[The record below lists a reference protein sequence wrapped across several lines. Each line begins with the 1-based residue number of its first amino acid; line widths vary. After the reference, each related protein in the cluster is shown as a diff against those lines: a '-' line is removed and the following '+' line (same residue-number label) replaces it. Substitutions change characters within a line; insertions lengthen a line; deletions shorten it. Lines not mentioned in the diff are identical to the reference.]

1 MNYNVDKRALYGR
14 WKEPGQVTPFKRL
27 GTFRYDDDP
36 LSRQEMTK
44 GNFSFRAGCEGIDL
58 GIVERVL

>member
-1 MNYNVDKRALYGR
+1 MTL
-14 WKEPGQVTPFKRL
+14 VTS
-27 GTFRYDDDP
+27 GDD
-36 LSRQEMTK
+36 K